1 MIIVVTDIF
10 ERQSDLA
17 VVDVNIVAVIVDAT
31 DQHRKLCNALVYGG
45 AAYRVGS
52 IVLAC
57 AVLSGNGKLIAAKF
71 QCVRNILQI
80 GSVDHGVETGM
91 VSDGLGQIQPDPV

>member
-1 MIIVVTDIF
+1 M
-10 ERQSDLA
+10 A

-52 IVLAC
+52 IVIAC